1 MIITINGESRDVPD
15 NCNALNLIEL
25 LEMQNDRIAMEVNM
39 EIVPRS
45 TYPEFTFSEGDKVEI
60 VRAIGGG

>member
-1 MIITINGESRDVPD
+1 MNISVNGEIREIPKDST
-15 NCNALNLIEL
+15 ALDL
-25 LEMQNDRIAMEVNM
+25 LSLLDMQNAKVAMEINM

-45 TYPEFTFSEGDKVEI
+45 QHSEFRLSDGDKVEI